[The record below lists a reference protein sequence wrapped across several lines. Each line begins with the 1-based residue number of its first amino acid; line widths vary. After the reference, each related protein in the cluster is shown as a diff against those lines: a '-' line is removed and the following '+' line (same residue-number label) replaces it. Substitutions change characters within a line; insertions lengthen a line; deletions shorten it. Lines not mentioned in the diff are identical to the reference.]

1 MDLLRLTVSDVH
13 SQVSCL
19 QGIRDTWGGTELFG
33 IRVRAGGAA
42 FSHTDVLAE
51 ALVPLMSPPPTE
63 LAGECHF

>member
-1 MDLLRLTVSDVH
+1 MDLLRLTLSELQ

-19 QGIRDTWGGTELFG
+19 QGIRDKWGGPEMFD

-51 ALVPLMSPPPTE
+51 AVVPLMSPPPTD
-63 LAGECHF
+63 LAGDCHI